1 MEQNISGNTELLAD
15 CQKIIW
21 DTLPYVLHKTRTA
34 TDHEDIFGKS
44 FTPAMF
50 HILRNI
56 HHGKNTISDLASCT
70 RVSLPA
76 VSRQVD
82 NLVKLGLV
90 TRKRDP
96 DNRRRILLEISE
108 LGSEKFK
115 CMLENNQKFVF
126 QHLTKLTD
134 DELETIIGGLK
145 LLRSAFDDKTQADT

>member
-1 MEQNISGNTELLAD
+1 MELNLSDNTELLAA
-15 CQKIIW
+15 CQKVIW
-21 DTLPYVLHKTRTA
+21 DTLPFVLHKTRNA
-34 TDHEDIFGKS
+34 TDHEDVFGKS

-82 NLVKLGLV
+82 SLVNLGLV

-96 DNRRRILLEISE
+96 HNRRRILLEISE

-126 QHLTKLTD
+126 QHLTKMTD

-145 LLRSAFDDKTQADT
+145 LLRSAFADEAQTDK